1 MKALKKYWL
10 VCISVALF
18 FFAVSGMVFAD
29 DTCMFMVTSNEVGP
43 NIVFLLDNGA
53 EMEQIT
59 WHSGYNNNTDY
70 TPLVSPVPACDVV
83 KAGGSVEPLQSY
95 TTLILT
101 NVDETDYPFAT
112 GTGIEGVTSGATAN
126 VVSKTYIG
134 PELHLKID
142 SVTGTF
148 QAGEI
153 VRRYKNKNSIATGT
167 LSQIIIPPTPPPVS
181 GTCPVGGN
189 GFFNENGYAAV
200 NHGGIWCLVKIL
212 DDLNPDSYTNGL
224 DRDLL
229 SVNKWTINGK
239 TITLPVAPSTTT
251 VTDPDTGLL
260 IKDNATIF
268 RYSKNY
274 MNWLFFG
281 PYSVA
286 THGALPAKSRFYYAK
301 QALLSVGKITS
312 NKADFGIY
320 SFTSTTEGAS
330 NVQPLG
336 EVVTTVVEGNP
347 NANIL
352 NSNYVNNIN
361 NLGTVNYSP
370 LAEGLATIGGY
381 YNSSSSGVAP
391 ANYCQDQYV
400 IVVSSGISSKDQT
413 GASQYRPTIL
423 SDYDEDGAA
432 GMIGE
437 GYVKADNSIFAIPQN
452 IEGSTW
458 LDDVAYYLYTHDM
471 VGYVTG
477 FQNVKTYT
485 VGVMAGRES
494 NLYLINTSNNGN
506 GQKNLYDT
514 TKSDYG
520 KYHFTAD
527 SAGGLSAAILAAVNA
542 ILTQTSTFTAP
553 VVPVTR
559 TTSGNRIYLA
569 LFKPTGGNFWEGN
582 VVKFGINDTLQIVDK
597 NGDLATFPNGA
608 LKETAVSYW
617 ATKNWSDIEFS
628 SPDCIGEGCNYI
640 ENVNRKIYTYSILGS
655 NPDLT
660 HSSNEFKSSN
670 TTYLTTAVLGNPTSG
685 RNTVIDFVRG
695 ADALDEDK
703 DSNIDEN
710 RKIITGDVLHSEPAV
725 FRYNYR
731 DSTAET
737 YVFFGSN
744 GGMLH
749 AVHDAHISTTGSVDT
764 EINYGT
770 EEWAFI
776 PPDQLPRLKYMVEG
790 FSHQFYVDSSPAIY
804 FKDVGKD
811 GFVDSGDQVILIC
824 GERKGGTS
832 YFALDITD
840 PVVPSY
846 MWKIDRSVVAE
857 LGETWS
863 EPVFGLVKTSD
874 TDITGTPVMFVGG
887 GYGSTLYYGK
897 TVLAIDISNGTIVK
911 RWTGNP
917 LIPVS
922 TIIPA
927 SAYIAGMTY
936 SIPSSI
942 NALDEDDD
950 GFVDKLYVGDLGGRI
965 WRIGRFTD
973 TTGMIPLVFPETDQ
987 NILRWNAQILFQADN
1002 SIYNKKFFYPVSLT
1016 LERGYDLLFAG
1027 TGDRENTCDK
1037 NTGPDSIYSIKDSH
1051 GSTTLYQTDLVNVTD
1066 TAATPPNLD
1075 SSTSDV
1081 DANSRID
1088 KGWYINLGTGEK
1100 VLAGN
1105 TIFYKTLYITTF
1117 LPNDDPCL
1125 PGGAGYLYALK
1136 YKTGAAALFDV
1147 NNDSILERSLFL
1159 GGGIPSKPVMVI
1171 SETGQKLFIS
1181 IGSTTPGALSE
1192 LTTAGIIA
1200 MDPLAALKNFFYIW
1214 WREIFN

>member
-1 MKALKKYWL
+1 MKGLKKYRI
-10 VCISVALF
+10 VCISFALF
-18 FFAVSGMVFAD
+18 FFAVSGIAFAD
-29 DTCMFMVTSNEVGP
+29 DTCMFQVSSSEVGP

-70 TPLVSPVPACDVV
+70 TPLVSPACDVV
-83 KAGGSVEPLQSY
+83 NAGGIVAPPQSY
-95 TTLILT
+95 TTLVLT
-101 NVDETDYPFAT
+101 NVDETNYQFAT
-112 GTGIEGVTSGATAN
+112 GAGIKGVTSGATAN

-134 PELHLKID
+134 SELRLEID
-142 SVTGTF
+142 SITGTF

-153 VRRYKNKNSIATGT
+153 VQRYKNKNSIATGT
-167 LSQIIIPPTPPPVS
+167 LSQIIIPPPPLPDS
-181 GTCPVGGN
+181 GTCPPGGN
-189 GFFNENGYAAV
+189 GFFNEKGYAAV

-224 DRDLL
+224 DA
-229 SVNKWTINGK
+229 SSGNTWIINGR
-239 TITLPVAPSTTT
+239 TITLPVTPSTTT
-251 VTDPDTGLL
+251 VTDPDTGLE
-260 IKDNATIF
+260 IKDNAAIF

-281 PYSVA
+281 SYSG
-286 THGALPAKSRFYYAK
+286 TGTDLPAKSRFYYAK
-301 QALLSVGKITS
+301 QALLSVGKKTS
-312 NKADFGIY
+312 NKASFGVY
-320 SFTSTTEGAS
+320 SFTSTTNGAS

-336 EVVTTVVEGNP
+336 EVVATVVEGNP
-347 NANIL
+347 DANIL
-352 NSNYVNNIN
+352 QSNYVNTIN
-361 NLGTVNYSP
+361 NMGTVNYSP
-370 LAEGLATIGGY
+370 LAEGLASIGGY
-381 YNSSSSGVAP
+381 YDSPSSGVA

-400 IVVSSGISSKDQT
+400 IVVSSGIPSKDQT
-413 GASQYRPTIL
+413 GASQSLPTTL
-423 SDYDEDGAA
+423 SDFDEDGA
-432 GMIGE
+432 GIGE
-437 GYVKADNSIFAIPQN
+437 GNVKADNSTFAIPQN

-458 LDDVAYYLYTHDM
+458 LDDVAYYLYSHDM

-514 TKSDYG
+514 TDSNYG

-569 LFKPTGGNFWEGN
+569 LFKPTEGNFWEGN
-582 VVKFGINDTLQIVDK
+582 VVKFGIDNDLQIVDK
-597 NGDLATFPNGA
+597 NGAPATYPNGA
-608 LKETAVSYW
+608 LKETAAFYW
-617 ATKNWSDIEFS
+617 ATKNWSDVEFS
-628 SPDCIGEGCNYI
+628 SPDCTGEGCNYI
-640 ENVNRKIYTYSILGS
+640 ENADRKIYTYLGS
-655 NPDLT
+655 NLDLT
-660 HSSNEFKSSN
+660 HSSNEFKTSN
-670 TTYLTTAVLGNPTSG
+670 TTYLTAVILGNPTSG
-685 RNTVIDFVRG
+685 RSTVIDYVRG

-710 RKIITGDVLHSEPAV
+710 RNIITGDVLHSEPAV
-725 FRYNYR
+725 FRYNF
-731 DSTAET
+731 SATSATT

-749 AVHDAHISTTGSVDT
+749 AVRDADISIEGGVET
-764 EINYGT
+764 ETKNYGT

-790 FSHQFYVDSSPAIY
+790 YSHQFYVDSSPLIY
-804 FKDVGKD
+804 FKDADKD
-811 GFVDSGDQVILIC
+811 GIVDTGDQVILIC

-832 YFALDITD
+832 YFALDITN
-840 PVVPSY
+840 PTNPKY
-846 MWKIDRSVVAE
+846 MWKFERSASSPTTIPEAE
-857 LGETWS
+857 LGDTWS
-863 EPVFGLVKTSD
+863 EPAFGLVKTSD

-887 GYGSTLYYGK
+887 GYSSTNAYGRA
-897 TVLAIDISNGTIVK
+897 VLAINISNGSIV
-911 RWTGNP
+911 RMWTGNSS
-917 LIPVS
+917 ITGSGITTV
-922 TIIPA
+922 
-927 SAYIAGMTY
+927 AGMTY

-942 NALDEDDD
+942 NALDEDSD
-950 GFVDKLYVGDLGGRI
+950 GFVDKLYVGDMGGRI
-965 WRIGRFTD
+965 WRIGRFTN
-973 TTGMIPLVFPETDQ
+973 TAGTPLVFPKTDQ
-987 NILRWNAQILFQADN
+987 NILNWDAQILFQADI
-1002 SIYNKKFFYPVSLT
+1002 SVYVKKFFYPVGVT

-1027 TGDRENTCDK
+1027 TGDRENPCDRT
-1037 NTGPDSIYSIKDSH
+1037 TGPDSIYSIKDSH
-1051 GSTTLYQTDLVNVTD
+1051 ASTTLDQNDLVNVTNT
-1066 TAATPPNLD
+1066 TAIPPNLD
-1075 SSTSDV
+1075 SNTSDA
-1081 DANSRID
+1081 DANSKID

-1125 PGGAGYLYALK
+1125 PGGEGKLYALK

-1147 NNDSILERSLFL
+1147 NNDSTLERSLSL

-1181 IGSTTPGALSE
+1181 IGSTTPDALSE
-1192 LTTAGIIA
+1192 LTEAGIIA
-1200 MDPLAALKNFFYIW
+1200 LDPLAALKNFFYLW
-1214 WREIFN
+1214 WKEKFN

>member
-18 FFAVSGMVFAD
+18 FFAVSGIVFAD

-59 WHSGYNNNTDY
+59 WHSSYNNNTDY
-70 TPLVSPVPACDVV
+70 TPLVSTACDVV
-83 KAGGSVEPLQSY
+83 GGGGGSVPILRY
-95 TTLILT
+95 TLVLT
-101 NVDETDYPFAT
+101 NVDETNYQFAT
-112 GTGIEGVTSGATAN
+112 GADITGVTSGAKAN
-126 VVSKTYIG
+126 VVSKTYVG
-134 PELHLKID
+134 SQLNLEID
-142 SVTGTF
+142 SITGTF

-153 VRRYKNKNSIATGT
+153 VQRYKNKNSIARGT
-167 LSQIIIPPTPPPVS
+167 LSQIIPPSSTTVS
-181 GTCPVGGN
+181 GCPN
-189 GFFNENGYAAV
+189 GFFNAKGYAAV
-200 NHGGIWCLVKIL
+200 SQGGKWYLVKIL
-212 DDLNPDSYTNGL
+212 ADLQPDSYANGL
-224 DRDLL
+224 IAN
-229 SVNKWTINGK
+229 SGNTWTINSN
-239 TITLPVAPSTTT
+239 TVTLPVVPSTTT

-260 IKDNATIF
+260 IKDNAAIF

-281 PYSVA
+281 PYSYA

-320 SFTSTTEGAS
+320 SFTSTTNGAS

-352 NSNYVNNIN
+352 NPNYVNNIN
-361 NLGTVNYSP
+361 NLGTVTYSP

-413 GASQYRPTIL
+413 GASQYRPTTL
-423 SDYDEDGAA
+423 SDYDEDGA
-432 GMIGE
+432 GIGE
-437 GYVKADNSIFAIPQN
+437 GNVKADSSIFAIPQN

-506 GQKNLYDT
+506 GYKNLYDT
-514 TKSDYG
+514 TKSNYG
-520 KYHFTAD
+520 KYHFTAN
-527 SAGGLSAAILAAVNA
+527 SAGGLSAAILSAVNA

-569 LFKPTGGNFWEGN
+569 LFKPSGGNFWEGN
-582 VVKFGINDTLQIVDK
+582 VVKFGINDALQIVDK

-660 HSSNEFKSSN
+660 HTSNEFKTTN
-670 TTYLTTAVLGNPTSG
+670 TTYITAAVLGNPTAG
-685 RNTVIDFVRG
+685 RSTVIDYVRG
-695 ADALDEDK
+695 ADALDEDV

-710 RKIITGDVLHSEPAV
+710 RNIITGDVLHSEPAV

-749 AVHDAHISTTGSVDT
+749 AVHDADISTTGGVDT
-764 EINYGT
+764 ETNYGT

-790 FSHQFYVDSSPAIY
+790 FSHQFYVDSSPAI
-804 FKDVGKD
+804 
-811 GFVDSGDQVILIC
+811 
-824 GERKGGTS
+824 
-832 YFALDITD
+832 
-840 PVVPSY
+840 
-846 MWKIDRSVVAE
+846 
-857 LGETWS
+857 
-863 EPVFGLVKTSD
+863 
-874 TDITGTPVMFVGG
+874 
-887 GYGSTLYYGK
+887 
-897 TVLAIDISNGTIVK
+897 
-911 RWTGNP
+911 
-917 LIPVS
+917 
-922 TIIPA
+922 
-927 SAYIAGMTY
+927 
-936 SIPSSI
+936 
-942 NALDEDDD
+942 
-950 GFVDKLYVGDLGGRI
+950 
-965 WRIGRFTD
+965 
-973 TTGMIPLVFPETDQ
+973 
-987 NILRWNAQILFQADN
+987 
-1002 SIYNKKFFYPVSLT
+1002 
-1016 LERGYDLLFAG
+1016 
-1027 TGDRENTCDK
+1027 
-1037 NTGPDSIYSIKDSH
+1037 
-1051 GSTTLYQTDLVNVTD
+1051 
-1066 TAATPPNLD
+1066 
-1075 SSTSDV
+1075 
-1081 DANSRID
+1081 
-1088 KGWYINLGTGEK
+1088 
-1100 VLAGN
+1100 
-1105 TIFYKTLYITTF
+1105 
-1117 LPNDDPCL
+1117 
-1125 PGGAGYLYALK
+1125 
-1136 YKTGAAALFDV
+1136 
-1147 NNDSILERSLFL
+1147 
-1159 GGGIPSKPVMVI
+1159 
-1171 SETGQKLFIS
+1171 
-1181 IGSTTPGALSE
+1181 
-1192 LTTAGIIA
+1192 
-1200 MDPLAALKNFFYIW
+1200 
-1214 WREIFN
+1214 

>member
-1 MKALKKYWL
+1 MKALKKYRI
-10 VCISVALF
+10 VCISLILF
-18 FFAVSGMVFAD
+18 FSAVSGMVFAD
-29 DTCMFMVTSNEVGP
+29 DTCMFQVSSNEVGP

-59 WHSGYNNNTDY
+59 WHSSYQNSTDY
-70 TPLVSPVPACDVV
+70 TPQVTTTWDAVD
-83 KAGGSVEPLQSY
+83 KAGSGSAPGVSSY
-95 TTLILT
+95 TTLVLT
-101 NVDETDYPFAT
+101 NVDETNYQFKT
-112 GTGIEGVTSGATAN
+112 GTDIKGVTSGATAN

-134 PELHLKID
+134 SELRLEID
-142 SVTGTF
+142 SVAGTF

-153 VRRYKNKNSIATGT
+153 VQRYKNKNSIATGT
-167 LSQIIIPPTPPPVS
+167 LSEIILPPPPPVAPPP
-181 GTCPVGGN
+181 TAPN
-189 GFFNENGYAAV
+189 GFFNEQGYAAV
-200 NHGGIWCLVKIL
+200 SQGGTWYLVKIL
-212 DDLNPDSYTNGL
+212 DNLEPDGYGNGL
-224 DRDLL
+224 PAN
-229 SVNKWTINGK
+229 SGNTWIINGK
-239 TITLPVAPSTTT
+239 TITLPVTPSTTT
-251 VTDPDTGLL
+251 VTDPDTGLS

-274 MNWLFFG
+274 MNWLF
-281 PYSVA
+281 YSGNY
-286 THGALPAKSRFYYAK
+286 TGNGSDLPAKSRFYYAK

-330 NVQPLG
+330 RVQPLG
-336 EVVTTVVEGNP
+336 DVVATVVAGNP
-347 NANIL
+347 DANIL
-352 NSNYVNNIN
+352 DPNYVNNIN
-361 NLGTVNYSP
+361 NLGTVTYSP
-370 LAEGLATIGGY
+370 LAEGLATVGGY
-381 YNSSSSGVAP
+381 YNSSSSGVAD
-391 ANYCQDQYV
+391 YCQDQYV
-400 IVVSSGISSKDQT
+400 IVVSSGVPSKDQT
-413 GASQYRPTIL
+413 GASQYRPTTL
-423 SDYDEDGAA
+423 SDYDEDGA
-432 GMIGE
+432 GIGE
-437 GYVKADNSIFAIPQN
+437 GYVKADSSIFAIPQN

-458 LDDVAYYLYTHDM
+458 LDDVAYYLYSNDM

-506 GQKNLYDT
+506 GHKNLYDT

-520 KYHFTAD
+520 KYHFTAN
-527 SAGGLSAAILAAVNA
+527 SAGGLSAAILAAVNS

-582 VVKFGINDTLQIVDK
+582 VVKFGINKTLQIVDK
-597 NGDLATFPNGA
+597 NGASATYPNGA

-617 ATKNWSDIEFS
+617 ATKNWSNIEFS
-628 SPDCIGEGCNYI
+628 SPDCTGEGCNYI
-640 ENVNRKIYTYSILGS
+640 ENAVRRIYTYLGS
-655 NPDLT
+655 SDYLT
-660 HSSNEFKSSN
+660 HSSNEFKAGN
-670 TTYLTTAVLGNPTSG
+670 AGLTLDVLGNPKDG
-685 RNTVIDFVRG
+685 NRNTVINYVRG

-703 DSNIDEN
+703 DGNIDEN

-725 FRYNYR
+725 FRYNYS
-731 DSTAET
+731 DSTAKT

-749 AVHDAHISTTGSVDT
+749 AVHDADISITGGVET
-764 EINYGT
+764 ETNYGT
-770 EEWAFI
+770 EAWAFI

-790 FSHQFYVDSSPAIY
+790 YSHQFYVDSSPAIY
-804 FKDVGKD
+804 FKDTDKD
-811 GFVDSGDQVILIC
+811 GIVDTGDQVILIC

-840 PVVPSY
+840 PVAPRY
-846 MWKIDRSVVAE
+846 MWKIDRSVISE

-863 EPVFGLVKTSD
+863 EPAFGLVKTSD
-874 TDITGTPVMFVGG
+874 TDTTGTTVMFVGG
-887 GYGSTLYYGK
+887 GYSSTNIYGRA
-897 TVLAIDISNGTIVK
+897 VLAINISNGSIV
-911 RWTGNP
+911 RMWTGNSS
-917 LIPVS
+917 ITGSGITTV
-922 TIIPA
+922 
-927 SAYIAGMTY
+927 AGMTY

-950 GFVDKLYVGDLGGRI
+950 GFVDKLYVGDMGGRI

-973 TTGMIPLVFPETDQ
+973 SAGTPLVFPKTDQ
-987 NILRWNAQILFQADN
+987 NILNWNAQILFQADN
-1002 SIYNKKFFYPVSLT
+1002 STYTKKFFYPVSVT
-1016 LERGYDLLFAG
+1016 LEKGYDLLFAG
-1027 TGDRENTCDK
+1027 TGDRENTCDE

-1051 GSTTLYQTDLVNVTD
+1051 DSTTLIQTDLVNVTN

-1075 SSTSDV
+1075 STTSDV

-1088 KGWYINLGTGEK
+1088 KGWYINLATGEK

-1105 TIFYKTLYITTF
+1105 TVFYKTLYITTF

-1125 PGGAGYLYALK
+1125 PGGEGKLYALK

-1147 NNDSILERSLFL
+1147 NNDSILERSLSL

-1171 SETGQKLFIS
+1171 SEAGQMLFIS
-1181 IGSTTPGALSE
+1181 TGSTLPDASSKLND
-1192 LTTAGIIA
+1192 AGIIA
-1200 MDPLAALKNFFYIW
+1200 LNPLAALKNFFYLW
-1214 WREIFN
+1214 WKER